1 MGGTTILIVDDEP
14 SNLATLQQILRDD
27 YTLAFARSGAECLS
41 AAQKHQPAL
50 ILLDIQLPDMDGYE
64 VCQSLKSNPATENT
78 PVIFVSALGEVGN
91 EAAGFACGAVDY
103 IVKPVSPAIVRARI
117 RTHLSLVRATTLE
130 RYVKQLEIERAKTA
144 RLSRILAV
152 LSETNSTIVRVREQ
166 QVLVEEACHIAVEQG
181 GFGAAWIGMG
191 GAGGRVLTMAAS
203 QGLDA
208 DQPAPTMPVA
218 LGTDGSGE
226 GIAEQ
231 VLRTGTTALC
241 NDVRAISAEDRTCRD
256 ARRRG
261 YLSIVG
267 LPLTVNEQ
275 MAGVMVLYA
284 REVNYFDD
292 EELKLLGELAGDI
305 SFALRAIESEKRAS
319 FLAYYD
325 PLTGLPNT
333 ALFLDRLDQLVQA
346 ARRDRSEVFV
356 IVLNVERFK
365 QLNDSHGR
373 HVGDQ
378 VLRMAAR
385 RLEEGFARRCSVARL
400 GSDNFVLAGAQTVN
414 EAAGS
419 LCEEILAALR
429 EPMLIEQ
436 RSLHLSV
443 RMGVAVFP
451 ADAQDGEALFKNA
464 EVALKQCKLGKTPYL
479 FYSPEINARLAEK
492 AALESMLRTALQARQ
507 FVLHYQ
513 PKVDLATGRITGAEA
528 LIRWQHPE
536 RGLVSPIEFIALAE
550 ETGLIVPI
558 GAWVI
563 RAVCAQQAAWLR
575 DGVAAVPVALNLS
588 ALQFRE
594 ADLLGV
600 VLEALSD
607 HDLEPGW
614 VELELTESLVMQN
627 PQEAQST
634 MRAFRDHGLRLSLDD
649 FGTGYSSLAHLKRFP
664 FDTVKIDRVFVTDIT
679 HNPDDAA
686 IASAII
692 AMAHS
697 LRMRVVAEGVETE
710 AQLMFLR
717 ARHCDQI
724 QGYYF
729 SRPVPAQDFETL
741 LRTGRSLELQ
751 LDLEAVPQT
760 LLMVDEDEAT
770 LSALRRALRG
780 QGYRML
786 TATSGPQAL
795 GLLAVHAVQV
805 IVCDQR
811 MAKMT
816 GRDFLSVVAK
826 LYPDTMRIVLSG
838 HTELQSVLDVI
849 NRGEIYRFLTKPW
862 DDNLLRENIREA
874 FQRHRPGSELAA
886 LRRHDEAPAQ

>member
-1 MGGTTILIVDDEP
+1 MASFVILIVDDEP

-27 YTLAFARSGAECLS
+27 YTLVFARSGGECLA
-41 AAQKHQPAL
+41 AAQKHHPAL
-50 ILLDIQLPDMDGYE
+50 ILLDIQLPDMDGYQ
-64 VCQSLKSNPATENT
+64 VCRLLKHNPVTETT
-78 PVIFVSALGEVGN
+78 PIIFVSALGDVGN
-91 EAAGFACGAVDY
+91 EAAGFECGAVDY

-166 QVLVEEACHIAVEQG
+166 QALVEEACHIAVEQG

-218 LGTDGSGE
+218 LEPDGQEE
-226 GIAEQ
+226 GIPEQ
-231 VLRTGTTALC
+231 VLRTGTVALC
-241 NDVRAISAEDRTCRD
+241 NDVRAISDEDRTCGD

-261 YLSIVG
+261 YLSIIG
-267 LPLTVNEQ
+267 LPLTVNDQ
-275 MAGVMVLYA
+275 LAGVMVLYA
-284 REVNYFDD
+284 REANYFDD

-305 SFALRAIESEKRAS
+305 SFALRAIESERRAS
-319 FLAYYD
+319 FLSYYD

-346 ARRDRSEVFV
+346 ARREHTEVFV
-356 IVLNVERFK
+356 IVINVERFK

-378 VLRMAAR
+378 VLRITAN
-385 RLEEGFARRCSVARL
+385 RLEEGFARLGSVARL
-400 GSDNFVLAGAQTVN
+400 GSDNFVLAGTQATN
-414 EAAGS
+414 EAAGG
-419 LCEEILAALR
+419 LCEEIRAALR
-429 EPMLIEQ
+429 EPMLIEH

-464 EVALKQCKLGKTPYL
+464 EVALKQCKLGQAPYL

-492 AALESMLRTALQARQ
+492 AVLESMLRIALEARQ

-513 PKVDLATGRITGAEA
+513 PKVDLTTGRVTGAEA

-536 RGLVSPIEFIALAE
+536 RGLVSPMDFIALAE
-550 ETGLIVPI
+550 ETGLIVPM
-558 GAWVI
+558 GEWVI

-575 DGVAAVPVALNLS
+575 DGVPAVPVALNLS

-627 PQEAQST
+627 PQEAQRT
-634 MRAFRDHGLRLSLDD
+634 MRAFREHGLRLSLDD
-649 FGTGYSSLAHLKRFP
+649 FGTGYSSLAYLKRFP

-729 SRPVPAQDFETL
+729 SRPVPANEFESML
-741 LRTGRSLELQ
+741 CTGRHLTLQ
-751 LDLEAVPQT
+751 SDPEPVQQT
-760 LLMVDEDEAT
+760 LLLVDDDQAI
-770 LSALRRALRG
+770 LSALKRALRG
-780 QGYRML
+780 QGYRVL
-786 TATSGPQAL
+786 AAPSGPEAL
-795 GLLAVHAVQV
+795 ELLAVHAAQV

-811 MAKMT
+811 MAKTT
-816 GRDFLSVVAK
+816 GRDFLTVVAK
-826 LYPDTMRIVLSG
+826 LYPDTMRIVLG
-838 HTELQSVLDVI
+838 ECTELKSMLDVI

-862 DDNLLRENIREA
+862 DDDLLRENIREA
-874 FQRHRPGSELAA
+874 FRRYRPGAEMEAF
-886 LRRHDEAPAQ
+886 RRHEP